1 MFTTKA
7 LVLCVG
13 ALATLANAVPAG
25 QRVTHHLKGS
35 VPSVEH
41 VMVPTVPS
49 HFSPDATAADAAAEA
64 LVVDPEEE
72 DPAGVEAAEALVVD
86 PEEEDPAGVEE
97 PTMLLQ
103 EKTRG
108 PSCGNN
114 CCKYLS
120 IKLHD
125 RCYKP
130 CNRCKTSNW
139 KCWWRGCMKNH

>member
-72 DPAGVEAAEALVVD
+72 DPAGVE
-86 PEEEDPAGVEE
+86 E